1 MRRAG
6 RLALTGALCALIGV
20 AASCGGGGAGDD
32 AARAEALAKRTGPQ
46 GRVPQ
51 FLVECTFSHF
61 APDDPIVW
69 PDAPGRSHNHTFV
82 GNDSAEASSTVQS
95 LDRAGTTCRNQQ
107 DRASYWAPT
116 LYDHRQ
122 PVVPDKADAYYR
134 PGPMVDPTTIE
145 TYPHGLKIVSGDHSK
160 NAQPPEVAR
169 WSCGT
174 GGERQA
180 TAPECPPGRNLRLE
194 VVFPDCWNGT
204 DTDSDDHRSH
214 MSRSVGG
221 LCPDTHPVP
230 VPELMLAYTY
240 PISGPGHELLLAS
253 GDTGTAHADFFN
265 AWDPDTLAG
274 EIRSCLHRQVIC
286 GVASNR
292 PTS

>member
-20 AASCGGGGAGDD
+20 AASCGGGGGDD

-145 TYPHGLKIVSGDHSK
+145 TYPHGLKIVSFMAEPS
-160 NAQPPEVAR
+160 R
-169 WSCGT
+169 RIS
-174 GGERQA
+174 A
-180 TAPECPPGRNLRLE
+180 TQLTSWWPFGSRLSTI
-194 VVFPDCWNGT
+194 G
-204 DTDSDDHRSH
+204 
-214 MSRSVGG
+214 
-221 LCPDTHPVP
+221 
-230 VPELMLAYTY
+230 
-240 PISGPGHELLLAS
+240 
-253 GDTGTAHADFFN
+253 
-265 AWDPDTLAG
+265 
-274 EIRSCLHRQVIC
+274 
-286 GVASNR
+286 
-292 PTS
+292 